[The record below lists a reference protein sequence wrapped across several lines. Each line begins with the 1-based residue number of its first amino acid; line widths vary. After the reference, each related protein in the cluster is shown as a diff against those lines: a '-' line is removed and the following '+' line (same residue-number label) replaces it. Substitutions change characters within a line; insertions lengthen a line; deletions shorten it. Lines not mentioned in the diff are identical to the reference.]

1 MFNITTNPEKTKQ
14 YYEVLFK
21 SVKFGNSF
29 RIIRVDNSMA
39 KSH

>member
-1 MFNITTNPEKTKQ
+1 MFNIITNQEKTKQ
-14 YYEVLFK
+14 YYDILFK

-29 RIIRVDNSMA
+29 RIIRVDNSVA